1 MRRFALKALFALL
14 MLNRDDDDD
23 PPRWDRIILFAS
35 TVVTIGLIAVYAYGK
50 ATGRW

>member
-14 MLNRDDDDD
+14 TLNRDDD
-23 PPRWDRIILFAS
+23 PPRWDRIVLMAS
-35 TVVTIGLIAVYAYGK
+35 SLVTIGLIALYAYGK

>member
-14 MLNRDDDDD
+14 LLNRGDDE
-23 PPRWDRIILFAS
+23 PPRWDRIILVAS
-35 TVVTIGLIAVYAYGK
+35 TVVTVGLVALYAYGK